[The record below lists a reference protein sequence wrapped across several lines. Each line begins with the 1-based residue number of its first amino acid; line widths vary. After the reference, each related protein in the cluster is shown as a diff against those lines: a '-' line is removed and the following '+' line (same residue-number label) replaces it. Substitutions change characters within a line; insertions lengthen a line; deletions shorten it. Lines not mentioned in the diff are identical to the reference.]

1 MVSSDG
7 NQQGQVRECEGL
19 EAQQLSTMIR
29 ESQVENAVTFLLH
42 PKVVGSPDSQKLVFL
57 QQKGLNQLEIK
68 EAFKRFQQRRE
79 MQMFQY
85 SNSNGYQSPPTSF
98 LDISNYSTW
107 ARSAQIAIGIGMVA
121 GVAYALKQ
129 WLSPMLRKWADQWVG
144 KQQFQTEQEVVV
156 EMKRATE
163 AMQSVAIDLKS
174 SLQQMSSMLASQ
186 QTNLQSQVVQLKE
199 EMRSVSSPGGMLS
212 AELMHRRR
220 SYRDDQQGGSQSPH
234 NSGGGGSS
242 TPDQPPYSPAYNQVV
257 EMLHRGETPSN
268 VRNIDDRPP
277 NPNQQLPTSM
287 LQRPTKPWERRKSPE
302 PNNVL
307 SRSSG
312 QVSPRSDSRAP
323 DNGSSE
329 AVSIQRLHSFDS

>member
-199 EMRSVSSPGGMLS
+199 EMRL
-212 AELMHRRR
+212 
-220 SYRDDQQGGSQSPH
+220 DQGK
-234 NSGGGGSS
+234 
-242 TPDQPPYSPAYNQVV
+242 
-257 EMLHRGETPSN
+257 HRG
-268 VRNIDDRPP
+268 
-277 NPNQQLPTSM
+277 L
-287 LQRPTKPWERRKSPE
+287 K
-302 PNNVL
+302 
-307 SRSSG
+307 
-312 QVSPRSDSRAP
+312 
-323 DNGSSE
+323 
-329 AVSIQRLHSFDS
+329 